1 MTDPSPLWVWTPI
14 FSQASATQKAGLA
27 EPARLMHYDPHR
39 SREALLA
46 FRERGNAAGGAP
58 VVIFDLARFP
68 DETPWA
74 YVRDGINRSGAHPL
88 RGLAALLREP
98 FVDLTH
104 LYHVPAGETG
114 VVADCIG
121 ARYPG
126 DPSAELRL
134 ARPPRGGS
142 GQGWATPRGAGPWER
157 PVCSHLHDAAILAHT
172 EGLRVTGVLVSAAH
186 LPDFAFPSSVA
197 P

>member
-1 MTDPSPLWVWTPI
+1 MTGRPPLWVWTPT
-14 FSQASATQKAGLA
+14 FSQASATQKGGLA
-27 EPARLMHYDPHR
+27 EPARLMHYDPAR
-39 SREALLA
+39 LREALLA
-46 FRERGNAAGGAP
+46 FRDRGNAAGVTP

-68 DETPWA
+68 NETSWA

-88 RGLAALLREP
+88 RGLAALMQEP
-98 FVDLTH
+98 FVDLTR

-126 DPSAELRL
+126 DPSAELR
-134 ARPPRGGS
+134 
-142 GQGWATPRGAGPWER
+142 AGPSER

-186 LPDFAFPSSVA
+186 MPDFAFPSSVVL
-197 P
+197 

>member
-1 MTDPSPLWVWTPI
+1 MTGPSPLWVWTPT

-126 DPSAELRL
+126 DPS
-134 ARPPRGGS
+134 
-142 GQGWATPRGAGPWER
+142 ER
-157 PVCSHLHDAAILAHT
+157 PVCGHLHDAAILAHT